1 MTATEPFD
9 DSPETRADRH
19 RGAPLRRTGRGHSQA
34 SPAVDASAGRDPCPR
49 ICYKSPRAGRPA
61 DCLREAAICI
71 SIVGF
76 PAEVRQ
82 VYLGSEGILAS
93 ARPGSL
99 LIDMST
105 SEPALAV
112 EIAAAARARGLAA
125 LDAPVSGG
133 DVGAREGT
141 LSIMVGGEAADFARA
156 RPIFEVLG
164 RTLVLQG
171 PAGSGQHAKM
181 CNQIAIAGTMIGVF
195 EALTYAH
202 AVGLD
207 PETLLASIG
216 AGAAGSWTL
225 TNLYPRVLRGDF
237 GPGFFAEH
245 FLKDLRI
252 ARAEAQQRQLRLP
265 GLALAESLYQT
276 LIERGGAQLGTQA
289 IYQVLS
295 EPDA

>member
-1 MTATEPFD
+1 MSQT
-9 DSPETRADRH
+9 DR
-19 RGAPLRRTGRGHSQA
+19 
-34 SPAVDASAGRDPCPR
+34 PR
-49 ICYKSPRAGRPA
+49 IAFIGLGVMGRSMALNLLRAGYPLDVHTRSRAKAEPVLAAGARWVERPA
-61 DCLREAAICI
+61 DCLREAEVCI

-82 VYLGSEGILAS
+82 VYLGPEGILAS
-93 ARPGSL
+93 ARPGGL

-112 EIAAAARARGLAA
+112 EIAAVARARGLAA

-195 EALTYAH
+195 EALTYAR

-245 FLKDLRI
+245 FLKDIRI

-265 GLALAESLYQT
+265 GLELAESLYQT
-276 LIERGGAQLGTQA
+276 LIDRGGAQLGTQA

-295 EPDA
+295 EPGA

>member
-1 MTATEPFD
+1 M
-9 DSPETRADRH
+9 SLIDR
-19 RGAPLRRTGRGHSQA
+19 
-34 SPAVDASAGRDPCPR
+34 PR
-49 ICYKSPRAGRPA
+49 IAFIGLGVMGRSMALNLLRAGYPLDVHTRSRAKAEPVLAAGASWAERPA

-82 VYLGSEGILAS
+82 VYLGPEGILAS